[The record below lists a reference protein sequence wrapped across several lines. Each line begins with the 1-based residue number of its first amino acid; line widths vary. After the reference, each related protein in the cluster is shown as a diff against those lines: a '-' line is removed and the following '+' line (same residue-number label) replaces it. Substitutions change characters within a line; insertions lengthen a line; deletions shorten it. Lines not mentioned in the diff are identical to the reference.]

1 MGGCALDI
9 APSKVKRVRT
19 IEHRNQFG
27 RKNQRGGI
35 WCDACAALATK
46 VVEVEPGKTH
56 EGAFS
61 PFTWR
66 LCDDCA
72 DLARQG
78 YWRTLY
84 CRVKAIRRFRTG
96 EVSE

>member
-1 MGGCALDI
+1 MDI
-9 APSKVKRVRT
+9 PPSKVKRVRT

-27 RKNQRGGI
+27 RQNQRGGI

-46 VVEVEPGKTH
+46 MVEVEPNEAN

-61 PFTWR
+61 PFAWK

-72 DLARQG
+72 SLAKRG

-84 CRVKAIRRFRTG
+84 CRVKAVTRFKTG
-96 EVSE
+96 EVNE